1 MAAMQQ
7 ESRCHADLGEGGGT
21 VTKPASRT
29 IADLEPGDHL
39 CCIYETD
46 AEHRQV
52 VTPFLRQGLE
62 RGEKVMYVVDAR
74 TAETILGY
82 LRDDGLD
89 VAPYLARGQLAILTR
104 DETYMRNG
112 VFDPQGMIALLRSE
126 TAQALAEGYP
136 ALRLTGEMTW
146 ALRGLPGSEQLIEYE
161 ARLNDFFPGS
171 RCLAICQYDRRRF
184 DPAVLLDVLRTHPIA
199 VIGTEVYD
207 NLYYVPAV
215 ELLNA
220 NPAAAEL
227 RHWVRNLAE
236 RQRAQERIRQQA
248 NHLEALAS
256 ELERRVT
263 ERTAE
268 LRASEARLRTIFDG
282 AASGVALVDMA
293 GQFLESNPA
302 LQRMLGY
309 SGDELRCKVFT
320 EFTHPD
326 DAAVA
331 LDLYQELATGKRDHY
346 RMEIRYT
353 RKDGQVAWA
362 DLSVSPVRG
371 NEGEPA
377 QFAIVM
383 AEDITERKLA
393 QVALIRAERLAIAG
407 KLAATLAHEINNPL
421 QAVIGCL
428 GLAEETRAEGG
439 DAGRY
444 LQVAREELRRA
455 ARIVAQLRNLHQ
467 RPQLDEREPTD
478 VNLLVERVLMLGR
491 KQCEER
497 GVELVWNAA
506 SGLPVLTLASDQIQQ
521 VFLNLLLN
529 ALDAMPEGGQL
540 RVGTHHTGQPA
551 GVCVAFTD
559 DGMGIPPDSLSQVFE
574 PFYSTKPE
582 GLGLGL
588 FVSQDIVKQHGGRIE
603 AESRVGEGTTFTV
616 WLPA

>member
-1 MAAMQQ
+1 M
-7 ESRCHADLGEGGGT
+7 
-21 VTKPASRT
+21 TKPVSRT

-82 LRDDGLD
+82 LRDEGLD
-89 VAPYLARGQLAILTR
+89 VAPYLARGQLAILTH

-171 RCLAICQYDRRRF
+171 RCLAICQYDQRRF
-184 DPAVLLDVLRTHPIA
+184 DPAVLLDVLRTHPTA

-207 NLYYVPAV
+207 NLYYVPAA
-215 ELLNA
+215 ELLEA
-220 NPAAAEL
+220 DPSATEL
-227 RHWVRNLAE
+227 RHWLRNLAE

-248 NHLEALAS
+248 ERLEALAS

-309 SGDELRCKVFT
+309 SGDELRRKVFT

-346 RMEIRYT
+346 RMEMRYT
-353 RKDGQVAWA
+353 RKDGQLTWA
-362 DLSVSPVRG
+362 DLNVSLVRG

-407 KLAATLAHEINNPL
+407 KLAATLTHEINNPL

-428 GLAEETRAEGG
+428 GLAEETLAEGG
-439 DAGRY
+439 DVSRY
-444 LQVAREELRRA
+444 LRVAREELRRA

-478 VNLLVERVLMLGR
+478 VNLLVERVLTLGR

-497 GVELVWNAA
+497 GVEVVWNAA
-506 SGLPVLTLASDQIQQ
+506 SDLPVLTLASDQIQQ

-540 RVGTHHTGQPA
+540 RVSTHHTGQPA
-551 GVCVAFTD
+551 GVCVAFAD

>member
-1 MAAMQQ
+1 M
-7 ESRCHADLGEGGGT
+7 
-21 VTKPASRT
+21 TKPVSRT

-89 VAPYLARGQLAILTR
+89 VAPYLARGQLAILTH

-171 RCLAICQYDRRRF
+171 RCLAICQYDQRRF
-184 DPAVLLDVLRTHPIA
+184 DPAVLLDVLRTHPTA

-207 NLYYVPAV
+207 NLYHVPAV

-227 RHWVRNLAE
+227 RHWLRNLAE

-248 NHLEALAS
+248 ERLEALAS

-268 LRASEARLRTIFDG
+268 LHASEARLRTIFDG

-309 SGDELRCKVFT
+309 SGDELRRKVFT

-326 DAAVA
+326 DAAIA

-346 RMEIRYT
+346 RMEMRYT
-353 RKDGQVAWA
+353 RKDGQLTWA
-362 DLSVSPVRG
+362 DLNVSLVRG

-407 KLAATLAHEINNPL
+407 KLAATLTHEINNPL

-428 GLAEETRAEGG
+428 GLAEETRAQGG
-439 DAGRY
+439 DIGRY

-478 VNLLVERVLMLGR
+478 VNLLVERVLTLGR

-497 GVELVWNAA
+497 GVEVVWNAA
-506 SGLPVLTLASDQIQQ
+506 SDLPVLTLASDQIQQ

-540 RVGTHHTGQPA
+540 RVSTHHTGLPA
-551 GVCVAFTD
+551 GVCVAFAD

-603 AESRVGEGTTFTV
+603 AQSRVGEGTTFTV

>member
-1 MAAMQQ
+1 
-7 ESRCHADLGEGGGT
+7 
-21 VTKPASRT
+21 VTKPVSRT

-52 VTPFLRQGLE
+52 ITPFLRQGLE

-309 SGDELRCKVFT
+309 SGDELRRKVFT

-346 RMEIRYT
+346 RMEMRYT
-353 RKDGQVAWA
+353 RKDGQLTWA
-362 DLSVSPVRG
+362 DLNVSLVRG

-407 KLAATLAHEINNPL
+407 RLAATLTHEINNPL

-428 GLAEETRAEGG
+428 GLAEETRAQGG
-439 DAGRY
+439 DIGQY

-467 RPQLDEREPTD
+467 RPQLDEGEPTD
-478 VNLLVERVLMLGR
+478 VNLLVERVLTLGR

-497 GVELVWNAA
+497 GVEVVWNAA
-506 SGLPVLTLASDQIQQ
+506 SDLPVLTLASDQIQQ

-540 RVGTHHTGQPA
+540 RVSTHHTGQPA
-551 GVCVAFTD
+551 GVSVAFTD
-559 DGMGIPPDSLSQVFE
+559 DGVGIPPDSLSQVFE

-603 AESRVGEGTTFTV
+603 ADSRVGEGTTFTV

>member
-1 MAAMQQ
+1 M
-7 ESRCHADLGEGGGT
+7 
-21 VTKPASRT
+21 TKPVSRT

-89 VAPYLARGQLAILTR
+89 VAPYLARGQLAILTH

-497 GVELVWNAA
+497 GVEVVWNAA
-506 SGLPVLTLASDQIQQ
+506 SDLPVLTLASDQIQQ

-540 RVGTHHTGQPA
+540 RVTTHHTGQPA
-551 GVCVAFTD
+551 GVCVAFAD

-588 FVSQDIVKQHGGRIE
+588 FVSQDIVKQHRGRIE

>member
-1 MAAMQQ
+1 M
-7 ESRCHADLGEGGGT
+7 
-21 VTKPASRT
+21 TKPVSRT

-89 VAPYLARGQLAILTR
+89 VAPYLARGQLAILTH

-184 DPAVLLDVLRTHPIA
+184 DPAVLLDVLRTHPTA

-207 NLYYVPAV
+207 NLYHVPAV

-227 RHWVRNLAE
+227 RHWLRNLAE

-248 NHLEALAS
+248 NRLEALAS

-309 SGDELRCKVFT
+309 SGDELRRKVFT

-346 RMEIRYT
+346 RMEMRYT
-353 RKDGQVAWA
+353 RKDGQLTWA
-362 DLSVSPVRG
+362 DLNVSLVRG

-407 KLAATLAHEINNPL
+407 KLAATLTHEINNPL

-428 GLAEETRAEGG
+428 GLAEETLAEGG
-439 DAGRY
+439 DVSRY
-444 LQVAREELRRA
+444 LRVAREELRRA

-478 VNLLVERVLMLGR
+478 VNLLVERVLTLGR

-497 GVELVWNAA
+497 GVEVVWNAA
-506 SGLPVLTLASDQIQQ
+506 SDLPVLTLASDQIQQ

-540 RVGTHHTGQPA
+540 RVSTHHTGQPA
-551 GVCVAFTD
+551 GVCVAFAD